1 MKYNNILTL
10 LIISNFLIITL
21 KAKTDA
27 SINHKTINLASFN
40 KKKSDINQRIIYKD
54 QVFKPNIKTVLCHK
68 KGEKLSLP
76 IINLSSDDKLSI
88 SFDDLDGDGQAEG
101 WKSSITIGQ
110 QF

>member
-1 MKYNNILTL
+1 MYYIFR
-10 LIISNFLIITL
+10 S
-21 KAKTDA
+21 D
-27 SINHKTINLASFN
+27 SINGNYTLIDSTVTAYYLDSGLINL
-40 KKKSDINQRIIYKD
+40 KEYCYYVKSSGNPIY
-54 QVFKPNIKTVLCHK
+54 VTLNN
-68 KGEKLSLP
+68 P